1 MFLAAHGLRHITLMH
16 HEDPSNRCLAVAM
29 AQGTQIPYNELQPP
43 AQQAL
48 VCHFCDGRVESPPP
62 GRPSIP
68 LISIGTGFDCNGR
81 CDALDRDER
90 PERRDRPE
98 ALERVSLWVLD
109 RPDLDLD
116 FRAITLCYAV

>member
-1 MFLAAHGLRHITLMH
+1 M
-16 HEDPSNRCLAVAM
+16 
-29 AQGTQIPYNELQPP
+29 
-43 AQQAL
+43 
-48 VCHFCDGRVESPPP
+48 ESPPP

-116 FRAITLCYAV
+116 FRAFSGLCFVGGKKIVRISNYFEMVEMTRRTHNGFVLIGREVGTRFSGV